1 MCFILKVK
9 KKHHI
14 ISGLGGPKEVP
25 VKSIVDNVDTLPMD
39 VAEIPTPQ
47 SEVARQRPPSFQD
60 ADARRKNYQNATTL
74 NKGEKQTSPPS
85 ASTRTPDDSKA
96 SSSPSY
102 EPPPRRVRQ
111 KTAPAVEIKPPSV
124 LDAPAES
131 QVLGMELDGFLVL

>member
-1 MCFILKVK
+1 
-9 KKHHI
+9 
-14 ISGLGGPKEVP
+14 
-25 VKSIVDNVDTLPMD
+25 MD